1 MTTHETIPSSPYKR
15 HRYRRPHVASTVPT
29 EQDLNDSFM
38 SAPVATGTLPPNM
51 LDVSSRQ
58 AAVNN
63 PLQYVHTIIEPTL
76 LPKTRPTFAPIPIER
91 RHTADSPS
99 PRVQASPVLLS
110 SPSLTEVPALQSSAT
125 DVPALQSSDT
135 VVPSDTFA
143 ESPTANN
150 SQWYSAVLAAAT
162 VSIGA
167 SLLIAFIR
175 KR

>member
-1 MTTHETIPSSPYKR
+1 MPTSPYKR

-63 PLQYVHTIIEPTL
+63 PSQYVHTIIEPTL
-76 LPKTRPTFAPIPIER
+76 LPKTRPTLAPIPIER
-91 RHTADSPS
+91 RHTAESPS
-99 PRVQASPVLLS
+99 PRVQASPVLPS
-110 SPSLTEVPALQSSAT
+110 SPSLTDVPALQSSAT
-125 DVPALQSSDT
+125 VA
-135 VVPSDTFA
+135 PSDTFA
-143 ESPTANN
+143 ETPSANN
-150 SQWYSAVLAAAT
+150 SQWYSAVLVAAT

-167 SLLIAFIR
+167 SLMIAFIR
-175 KR
+175 KQ